1 MGDRMLIR
9 LGAISAIV
17 GAVLI
22 TFANILN
29 RIQDT
34 GIAQAQVKEA
44 TRSTGF
50 FVGDSLVIVL
60 SVVLILAGMVA
71 LQRTLKSESG
81 ASLAKLGLGAAA
93 LGTGIV
99 VTNVTFGITNSAL
112 TWVSEI
118 SFATMLV
125 SFGLA
130 IIKGEDYPRGIGR
143 LLTVGGVALLA
154 TGILEAYSGPIGDI
168 AHVALPVIA
177 ILTSALTLW
186 LGVLMYRTTQR
197 ATAHA

>member
-9 LGAISAIV
+9 MGSISAIV

-22 TFANILN
+22 TFANILH

-50 FVGDSLVIVL
+50 FVGDSTVIVL
-60 SVVLILAGMVA
+60 SVLLILAGMFA
-71 LQRTLKSESG
+71 LHRTLRNEPG
-81 ASLAKLGLGAAA
+81 ATFAKFGLGGAI

-99 VTNVTFGITNSAL
+99 VTTITLGINNSAL
-112 TWVSEI
+112 AWISEI
-118 SFATMLV
+118 SFASMLV
-125 SFGLA
+125 LFGLA
-130 IIKGEDYPRGIGR
+130 IVKGEDYPKWIGR
-143 LLTVGGVALLA
+143 LLTVGGVALLS
-154 TGILEAYSGPIGDI
+154 TGILEAYSGPMGDVANI
-168 AHVALPVIA
+168 ALPVIA

-197 ATAHA
+197 AAAHA

>member
-99 VTNVTFGITNSAL
+99 EFIWCRAVVVEVVVGIR
-112 TWVSEI
+112 I
-118 SFATMLV
+118 
-125 SFGLA
+125 
-130 IIKGEDYPRGIGR
+130 
-143 LLTVGGVALLA
+143 VA
-154 TGILEAYSGPIGDI
+154 
-168 AHVALPVIA
+168 
-177 ILTSALTLW
+177 
-186 LGVLMYRTTQR
+186 
-197 ATAHA
+197 ATAIGTVIVVATDICV